1 MATTQTQTSQSSSQT
16 QPQLP
21 QQPQSQSQA
30 EPQLTPQPKSDA
42 GNQTI
47 SHQMKSVPHEMKS
60 PTVQSKSVSVGVEAK
75 QLSPQ
80 VPVKSQAMV
89 APTTK
94 IIPTT
99 TASTIGISIATVS
112 ASPITTTVST
122 APVVSSTSIQDTAS
136 VGTVMTSIET
146 STSPPPPSN
155 IIENINSTVEAIT
168 NSVTVLE
175 PHEEKIVSYEA
186 PKLPEKVE
194 NETVVPQSVVKP
206 SLAPVKDKQP
216 QKAIVKPQ
224 VLTHVIDGFV
234 IQEGSEPFPVIF
246 LKMFISFSM
255 HFFILKYEFLN
266 SNVSGICL

>member
-1 MATTQTQTSQSSSQT
+1 MATTQTQTNQSSSQT
-16 QPQLP
+16 HPQLP
-21 QQPQSQSQA
+21 QQPQSQSQSQTQP

-47 SHQMKSVPHEMKS
+47 SHQMKSVPQEIKS
-60 PTVQSKSVSVGVEAK
+60 PIVQSKSVSVGVEAK
-75 QLSPQ
+75 QLSPH

-122 APVVSSTSIQDTAS
+122 SPVVSSTVVQDTAS
-136 VGTVMTSIET
+136 VATVMTSIET
-146 STSPPPPSN
+146 STSPPPPAN
-155 IIENINSTVEAIT
+155 IIENINSTIEAIT

-175 PHEEKIVSYEA
+175 PHEEKVVSYEA
-186 PKLPEKVE
+186 PKPPEKIE
-194 NETVVPQSVVKP
+194 NETVVPQTAVKP
-206 SLAPVKDKQP
+206 TLAPVKDKQP

-234 IQEGSEPFPVIF
+234 IQEGPEPFPVIF
-246 LKMFISFSM
+246 SKMFIF
-255 HFFILKYEFLN
+255 
-266 SNVSGICL
+266 